1 MGWTKVQ
8 TQAPRGD
15 VLVGEFLIAGIRPM
29 WSGQLT
35 AVCASLQRTRVGGT
49 SSKQSQWPNRSFCR
63 GARGVSPD
71 RQGHRAAT
79 LLPGRGGP
87 LRPRLFASWALIS
100 QGRQGSK
107 GSAHGHHPLLLCL
120 ESILLHV
127 DSSFEFSLQG
137 FTLNLK
143 SVDKVFGLELCM
155 CVCMWVCVNPKL
167 LIYHFPNISP
177 LATLS

>member
-29 WSGQLT
+29 RSGQLT

-63 GARGVSPD
+63 GARGVPPDRQGHGTATLLPGRGGVPLDGQGHKTATLFPGRRGVPPDRQGYGTATLLPGRGSIPPD
-71 RQGHRAAT
+71 RQGHRTAT

-87 LRPRLFASWALIS
+87 LGPPPFASRALIS
-100 QGRQGSK
+100 QGSGRDQK
-107 GSAHGHHPLLLCL
+107 ALLMD
-120 ESILLHV
+120 I
-127 DSSFEFSLQG
+127 
-137 FTLNLK
+137 T
-143 SVDKVFGLELCM
+143 
-155 CVCMWVCVNPKL
+155 
-167 LIYHFPNISP
+167 HFCYV
-177 LATLS
+177 